1 KDTKFVEG
9 DGRANRPLFQGE
21 LFLKS
26 LEKVEKLKAFAA
38 ERGRTVD
45 AASALR
51 RKVAMAQILGFGHVA
66 INVRNWDKTQH
77 FYCELLGLEF
87 AREVQTGK
95 GFSLVYAPL
104 PGGGTLE
111 FRRPDTL
118 GSTSPSPHQAQPAP
132 SPAPSGASQESP
144 IRHFALAVDDVEI
157 FRARLV
163 AAGAPVV
170 MDVADMPHLG
180 MKVFLV
186 EDPNGAVVELT
197 QTYA

>member
-1 KDTKFVEG
+1 
-9 DGRANRPLFQGE
+9 
-21 LFLKS
+21 
-26 LEKVEKLKAFAA
+26 
-38 ERGRTVD
+38 
-45 AASALR
+45 
-51 RKVAMAQILGFGHVA
+51 M
-66 INVRNWDKTQH
+66 
-77 FYCELLGLEF
+77 GLEF

-118 GSTSPSPHQAQPAP
+118 GSTPAPPQAQPAP
-132 SPAPSGASQESP
+132 AFARAVRRFQESP